1 MRTEII
7 ILLPFHLLVQGLFYN
22 TSVGIE
28 IPLHPLYKQGPKR
41 KKTVT
46 VRKLPAFNSEQKQT
60 TQLHVP
66 HSQLSLQNSHESESE
81 VTERKEIH
89 AKLFAYIVQKYTAQ
103 HSPENT
109 NGILNDVRQFL
120 EQSITHEQK
129 PSLIHY
135 MELVDENPDCDE
147 TMAQIGE
154 DLLERFSTGAQQ
166 GWVVLVV
173 DGKTYEHLMNVKRQ
187 YSHTLKKLLILPGDW
202 HTLKNFQPV
211 LMKVYF
217 HAGPKELAKASG
229 YRGSTLSSLE
239 NNSNFK
245 RTHNFLLQVWEAL
258 YREMFQ
264 AYCTTSV
271 STNISDV
278 LAAARC
284 ILSTSIS
291 ENHPPQQVMKKI
303 RDLIEDTSV
312 HTNFLQFLEQQ
323 SKSDDTWKFWVQFVM
338 QDCYAYIG
346 LYLAI
351 RGSNWRLRMSS
362 LKQMAPL
369 FSAFDRDTYQKVIP
383 NHLADIQQYPPE
395 ILNCLQ
401 KGGFTVSITGKEWH
415 PVALDEAHEMCI
427 KQGHE
432 KNCGSSN
439 TGLSAENHSFL

>member
-1 MRTEII
+1 
-7 ILLPFHLLVQGLFYN
+7 
-22 TSVGIE
+22 
-28 IPLHPLYKQGPKR
+28 
-41 KKTVT
+41 
-46 VRKLPAFNSEQKQT
+46 
-60 TQLHVP
+60 
-66 HSQLSLQNSHESESE
+66 
-81 VTERKEIH
+81 
-89 AKLFAYIVQKYTAQ
+89 
-103 HSPENT
+103 
-109 NGILNDVRQFL
+109 
-120 EQSITHEQK
+120 
-129 PSLIHY
+129 
-135 MELVDENPDCDE
+135 
-147 TMAQIGE
+147 
-154 DLLERFSTGAQQ
+154 
-166 GWVVLVV
+166 
-173 DGKTYEHLMNVKRQ
+173 
-187 YSHTLKKLLILPGDW
+187 
-202 HTLKNFQPV
+202 
-211 LMKVYF
+211 
-217 HAGPKELAKASG
+217 
-229 YRGSTLSSLE
+229 
-239 NNSNFK
+239 
-245 RTHNFLLQVWEAL
+245 
-258 YREMFQ
+258 MFQ

-369 FSAFDRDTYQKVIP
+369 FSAFDHDTYQKIIP

>member
-81 VTERKEIH
+81 VTEQKEIH
-89 AKLFAYIVQKYTAQ
+89 TKLFAYIVQKYTAQ
-103 HSPENT
+103 HLPENT

-217 HAGPKELAKASG
+217 HAGLKELAKASG

-291 ENHPPQQVMKKI
+291 ENHPPQKVMKKSG
-303 RDLIEDTSV
+303 T
-312 HTNFLQFLEQQ
+312 
-323 SKSDDTWKFWVQFVM
+323 
-338 QDCYAYIG
+338 
-346 LYLAI
+346 
-351 RGSNWRLRMSS
+351 
-362 LKQMAPL
+362 
-369 FSAFDRDTYQKVIP
+369 
-383 NHLADIQQYPPE
+383 
-395 ILNCLQ
+395 
-401 KGGFTVSITGKEWH
+401 
-415 PVALDEAHEMCI
+415 
-427 KQGHE
+427 
-432 KNCGSSN
+432 
-439 TGLSAENHSFL
+439 

>member
-1 MRTEII
+1 MKHKRSSTKSPASSPHK
-7 ILLPFHLLVQGLFYN
+7 LGKL
-22 TSVGIE
+22 
-28 IPLHPLYKQGPKR
+28 GPKR
-41 KKTVT
+41 RRTVT
-46 VRKLPAFNSEQKQT
+46 VRKLLAVNSEQKVQ
-60 TQLHVP
+60 TQLP
-66 HSQLSLQNSHESESE
+66 HSQLSLQNFYESESE

-89 AKLFAYIVQKYTAQ
+89 AKLFAYILQKYAAQ
-103 HSPENT
+103 HLPESS
-109 NGILNDVRQFL
+109 NGILSDVRQFL
-120 EQSITHEQK
+120 EQGSTYEQK

-147 TMAQIGE
+147 TMAQIAE
-154 DLLERFSTGAQQ
+154 DLLNRFSIGTQQ
-166 GWVVLVV
+166 GWVVLVG

-187 YSHTLKKLLILPGDW
+187 YGHTLKKLLILPGDW

-217 HAGPKELAKASG
+217 HAGLKELAKASG

-239 NNSNFK
+239 TNGNFK

-258 YREMFQ
+258 YREMLQ

-271 STNISDV
+271 VSNISDV

-291 ENHPPQQVMKKI
+291 ENQSPQQVMKRI
-303 RDLIEDTSV
+303 TGLIEDTSM

-323 SKSDDTWKFWVQFVM
+323 SECDETWKFWVRFVM
-338 QDCYAYIG
+338 QDCYAYIC

-369 FSAFDRDTYQKVIP
+369 FSAFDRDTYQKIIP

-395 ILNCLQ
+395 ILNCLERVDLQ
-401 KGGFTVSITGKEWH
+401 S
-415 PVALDEAHEMCI
+415 AL
-427 KQGHE
+427 QE
-432 KNCGSSN
+432 KSGI
-439 TGLSAENHSFL
+439 L